1 MSRFWPRE
9 TGPHHNMQTDAGL
22 YRTWTRRY
30 TGAHAPIPVFSMKPE
45 LLKPR
50 YWGVW
55 LLLGFIRLAVQLPY
69 PAQLGI
75 GRVLGRI
82 LRAVSGRRW
91 RITLVN
97 LEKCLPELDR
107 EARER
112 LARAHFDA
120 LGIAFLEFGMC
131 WWMSEKRLR
140 KLGQVEGLQYL
151 QAARAKGRGVILL
164 SAHFTTLEITG
175 RLLGLQTDLH
185 LMYRKIDNPVIEE
198 VMRAS
203 RERIFER
210 AIPREDVRL
219 MFKSL
224 KSGKPVW
231 YATDQ
236 GYRGKH
242 SEMVPFF
249 GIPAPTNVALS
260 RLARTSGAPV
270 VPFFAMRLPGAQG
283 YKLVIEPELEN
294 FPTDDAAADALRL
307 NQRLEQ
313 RIRLAPEQYLW
324 SHDRF
329 KVVPRD

>member
-1 MSRFWPRE
+1 MKRE
-9 TGPHHNMQTDAGL
+9 
-22 YRTWTRRY
+22 
-30 TGAHAPIPVFSMKPE
+30 F
-45 LLKPR
+45 LKPR
-50 YWGVW
+50 YWGIW

-75 GRVLGRI
+75 GRMLGRI
-82 LRAVSGRRW
+82 LRTVSGRRW

-107 EARER
+107 GARER

-140 KLGQVEGLQYL
+140 KLGQVEGLEHL
-151 QAARAKGRGVILL
+151 QAARAKGHGVILL

-175 RLLGLQTDLH
+175 RLLGLHTDLH

-270 VPFFAMRLPGAQG
+270 VPFFAMRLPDAKG
-283 YKLVIEPELEN
+283 YKLMIEPEVGN
-294 FPTDDAAADALRL
+294 FPSDDPIADALQL

>member
-1 MSRFWPRE
+1 
-9 TGPHHNMQTDAGL
+9 
-22 YRTWTRRY
+22 
-30 TGAHAPIPVFSMKPE
+30 MKAA
-45 LLKPR
+45 LFKPR
-50 YWGVW
+50 YWGIW
-55 LLLGFIRLAVQLPY
+55 LLLGLIRVVVQLPFRV
-69 PAQLGI
+69 QLAV
-75 GRVLGRI
+75 GRVMGRL
-82 LRAVSGRRW
+82 LRAASPRRW

-97 LEKCLPELDR
+97 LEKCFPELDAD
-107 EARER
+107 ARLK
-112 LARAHFDA
+112 LARAHFDS

-131 WWMSEKRLR
+131 WWGSERRLR
-140 KLGQVEGLQYL
+140 KLEHIEGLEHL
-151 QAARAKGRGVILL
+151 QAARAKGNGVILL
-164 SAHFTTLEITG
+164 AAHFTTLEITG
-175 RLLGLQTDLH
+175 RLLRLHTDLH

-203 RERIFER
+203 RERLFER

-219 MFKSL
+219 MMKSL

-231 YATDQ
+231 YAIDQ

-260 RLARTSGAPV
+260 RLARSTGAPV
-270 VPFFAMRLPGAQG
+270 VPFFAMRLPGTQG
-283 YKLVIEPELEN
+283 YKLIIEPALEN
-294 FPTDDAAADALRL
+294 FPSDDPAADALRL

>member
-1 MSRFWPRE
+1 M
-9 TGPHHNMQTDAGL
+9 
-22 YRTWTRRY
+22 RY
-30 TGAHAPIPVFSMKPE
+30 EF
-45 LLKPR
+45 LKPR
-50 YWGVW
+50 HWGIW
-55 LLLGFIRLAVQLPY
+55 LLLGFIRLMVQLPY
-69 PAQLGI
+69 RLQLGI
-75 GRVLGRI
+75 GRGMGRL
-82 LRAVSGRRW
+82 LRIVSRRRW

-97 LEKCLPELDR
+97 LEKCFPELDAD
-107 EARER
+107 ARER
-112 LARAHFDA
+112 LARAHFDS

-131 WWMSEKRLR
+131 WWASEKRLR
-140 KLGQVEGLQYL
+140 KLGQIEGLEHL
-151 QAARAKGRGVILL
+151 QAARAKGHGVILL

-175 RLLGLQTDLH
+175 RLLGLHTDLH

-203 RERIFER
+203 RERLFER
-210 AIPREDVRL
+210 AIPREDVRVML
-219 MFKSL
+219 KSL

-249 GIPAPTNVALS
+249 GIPAPTNVAIS
-260 RLARTSGAPV
+260 RLAKTSNAPV
-270 VPFFAMRLPGAQG
+270 VPFFAMRLPGTQG

-294 FPTDDAAADALRL
+294 FPTDDPAADALRL

>member
-1 MSRFWPRE
+1 
-9 TGPHHNMQTDAGL
+9 
-22 YRTWTRRY
+22 
-30 TGAHAPIPVFSMKPE
+30 MKAA
-45 LLKPR
+45 LFKPR
-50 YWGVW
+50 YWGIW
-55 LLLGFIRLAVQLPY
+55 LLLGLIRVVVRLPFRVQLAV
-69 PAQLGI
+69 
-75 GRVLGRI
+75 GRVMGRL
-82 LRAVSGRRW
+82 LRAASPRRW

-97 LEKCLPELDR
+97 LEKCFPELDAD
-107 EARER
+107 ARLK
-112 LARAHFDA
+112 LARAHFDS

-131 WWMSEKRLR
+131 WWGSERRLR
-140 KLGQVEGLQYL
+140 KLEHIEGLEHL
-151 QAARAKGRGVILL
+151 QAARAKGNGVILL
-164 SAHFTTLEITG
+164 AAHFTTLEITG
-175 RLLGLQTDLH
+175 RLLRLHTDLH

-203 RERIFER
+203 RERLFER

-219 MFKSL
+219 MMKSL

-231 YATDQ
+231 YAIDQ

-260 RLARTSGAPV
+260 RLARSTGAPV
-270 VPFFAMRLPGAQG
+270 VPFFAMRLPGTQG
-283 YKLVIEPELEN
+283 YKLIIEPALEN
-294 FPTDDAAADALRL
+294 FPSDDPAADALRL

>member
-1 MSRFWPRE
+1 M
-9 TGPHHNMQTDAGL
+9 
-22 YRTWTRRY
+22 RT
-30 TGAHAPIPVFSMKPE
+30 E

-55 LLLGFIRLAVQLPY
+55 LLLGFIRLAILLPY
-69 PAQLGI
+69 AAQLRI
-75 GRVLGRI
+75 GRGMGRL
-82 LRAVSGRRW
+82 LRSMSPRRW

-97 LEKCLPELDR
+97 LEKCLPELDPK
-107 EARER
+107 ARER
-112 LARAHFDA
+112 LARAHFDS

-131 WWMSEKRLR
+131 WWASEKKLR
-140 KLGQVEGLQYL
+140 KLGRIEGLEYL
-151 QAARAKGRGVILL
+151 QAARAKGHGVILL
-164 SAHFTTLEITG
+164 AAHFTTLEITG
-175 RLLGLQTDLH
+175 RLLGFHTDLH
-185 LMYRKIDNPVIEE
+185 LMYRPIDNPVIEE

-203 RERIFER
+203 RERLFER
-210 AIPREDVRL
+210 AIPRQDVRL
-219 MFKSL
+219 MLKSL

-236 GYRGKH
+236 GYRGKY
-242 SEMVPFF
+242 SEMIPFF
-249 GIPAPTNVALS
+249 GIPAPTNVATSRLS
-260 RLARTSGAPV
+260 RASGAPV
-270 VPFFAMRLPGAQG
+270 VPFFAMRLPGTQG

-313 RIRLAPEQYLW
+313 RIRRAPEQYLW